1 MANEKKPTSNKKS
14 KTKNAVKTWQQHLQP
29 VTMVFMGLLLSATV
43 GLEASNM
50 LPQGTTMSLGQP
62 VIAILEVSKK
72 ICQEEDDDNF

>member
-1 MANEKKPTSNKKS
+1 MANKKARKS
-14 KTKNAVKTWQQHLQP
+14 DKTTNAVKTWQQHLQP

-43 GLEASNM
+43 GLEASDM

-72 ICQEEDDDNF
+72 ISQEDDNS